1 MMKRDECLKALA
13 RHRTDEI
20 VVAVYKAAQEW
31 IHLAPSELNYTF
43 TGAMGQG
50 SSHALGLALGRPDR
64 QVVLLDGDGS
74 LLMNLGSLVT
84 IAHAAPK
91 NLIHCLC
98 QNGTYETN
106 GSVPIPGAGR
116 VDFPALARAAGYPRA
131 YAFDALA
138 DWEQAL
144 PGLLREEGPVFVD
157 LKMEPG
163 ETTYPDD
170 FRRLYSVEAREAF
183 RRALAA
189 QPLRESTLSPI

>member
-1 MMKRDECLKALA
+1 MMKRDECLRALA

-20 VVAVYKAAQEW
+20 VVAVYMAAQEW
-31 IHLAPSELNYTF
+31 INLAPHPLNYTF

-50 SSHALGLALGRPDR
+50 SSHALGLALGRPDKR
-64 QVVLLDGDGS
+64 VIVLDGDGS

-84 IAHAAPK
+84 IASVAPR
-91 NLIHCLC
+91 NLVHCLC

-106 GSVPIPGAGR
+106 GAIPIPGVGR

-131 YAFDALA
+131 YTFDALG

-144 PGLLREEGPVFVD
+144 PALLREDGPVFVD
-157 LKMEPG
+157 LHVEPG
-163 ETTYPDD
+163 ETRFPND
-170 FRRLYSVEAREAF
+170 FRRLYSVESREAF

-189 QPLRESTLSPI
+189 QPAPAAVV